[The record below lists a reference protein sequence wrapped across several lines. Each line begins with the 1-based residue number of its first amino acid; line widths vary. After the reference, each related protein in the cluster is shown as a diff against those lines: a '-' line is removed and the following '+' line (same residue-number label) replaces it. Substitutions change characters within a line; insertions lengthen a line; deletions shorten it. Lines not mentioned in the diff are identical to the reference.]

1 MKNPTISTCVKWI
14 IKNLVIITIS
24 VLTAIFLYTILSVL
38 LSDDTFDDDIVR
50 SLWRIIMIWGIVVV
64 ILPGTEAIT
73 DYFIKFKNIK
83 KKYSDYVFIWNRR
96 FDYFF
101 LTIPSLFIRAI
112 FDTALA
118 FFAMMLLLFLFN
130 LILNAFD
137 YNILKI
143 NLNFSEYIENED
155 INTIIAYMAISIS
168 AVKMILRGEKKR
180 KKIDKLLEEKFDKY
194 EKK

>member
-1 MKNPTISTCVKWI
+1 MKNPTISTCIKWI
-14 IKNLVIITIS
+14 TKNLVIITIS
-24 VLTAIFLYTILSVL
+24 VLIAIFLYIILSVL
-38 LSDDTFDDDIVR
+38 LSDDTFDNNIVT
-50 SLWRIIMIWGIVVV
+50 SLWHIIIIWAIVVV
-64 ILPGTEAIT
+64 ISSGTEAIT

-112 FDTALA
+112 FDAALA

-130 LILNAFD
+130 LIFNAFG

-143 NLNFSEYIENED
+143 NFNFSEYIENED
-155 INTIIAYMAISIS
+155 INTIITYMAISIS
-168 AVKMILRGEKKR
+168 TVKMILHGGEKR
-180 KKIDKLLEEKFDKY
+180 KKIDELLEEKFDKY